1 MSTDFD
7 KNQLTIKMDKSLSV
21 FKKDLNTIRTGR
33 ANPAMLD
40 LISIDALIVALSN
53 YGGSLVFI
61 SHDVNFIRKLG
72 NNVWHIKD
80 GNLTKYAGDYDYY
93 LEKSGGIADARAA
106 ITNWVF
112 L

>member
-1 MSTDFD
+1 
-7 KNQLTIKMDKSLSV
+7 MDEP
-21 FKKDLNTIRTGR
+21 TTH
-33 ANPAMLD
+33 LD
-40 LISIDALIVALSN
+40 LVSIDALIVALSN

-106 ITNWVF
+106 ITNWAF
-112 L
+112 LWYLFYRHKLILNIDIKKSLH